1 MGQYFKPSNTTK
13 KVNLVAHDFD
23 NGLKIMEHSYIG
35 NNFVE
40 TIMTLLANEWN
51 GDNFV
56 WAGDYSSEFNYAY
69 SFERE
74 KTNDYNNEFQIL
86 FSKDK
91 IFIVNYDRREF
102 VDFRKY
108 ISKAPKCEY
117 GYQIHPLPMLTCSE
131 QGLGGGDYHGEED
144 EFLGLWA
151 NDSIGVLTEEMEG
164 DWVDITERLKFK
176 E

>member
-1 MGQYFKPSNTTK
+1 MGQYFKPANTTK

-40 TIMTLLANEWN
+40 VVMTLLANEWN

-56 WAGDYSSEFNYAY
+56 WAGDYSEEFDYAY
-69 SFERE
+69 CFDRE
-74 KTNDYNNEFQIL
+74 KLNNYRNDLQIL

-91 IFIVNYDRREF
+91 ILIVNYDRREF
-102 VDFRKY
+102 VDLRKY
-108 ISKAPKCEY
+108 ISEAPKTEY
-117 GYQIHPLPMLTCSE
+117 DFQIHPLPMLTCSE
-131 QGLGGGDYHGEED
+131 QGLGGGDYRGEQD
-144 EFLGLWA
+144 SFLGLWV
-151 NDSIGVLTEEMEG
+151 NNSIGVITEEMEG
-164 DWVDITERLKFK
+164 DWLDITEKLEFK

>member
-74 KTNDYNNEFQIL
+74 KTND
-86 FSKDK
+86 
-91 IFIVNYDRREF
+91 
-102 VDFRKY
+102 
-108 ISKAPKCEY
+108 
-117 GYQIHPLPMLTCSE
+117 
-131 QGLGGGDYHGEED
+131 
-144 EFLGLWA
+144 
-151 NDSIGVLTEEMEG
+151 
-164 DWVDITERLKFK
+164 
-176 E
+176 